1 MGMLSLTKAGLY
13 CKAGDFYIDPSK
25 GVDNALITHAHSDH
39 ARRDSKRY
47 FCVDSGEALL
57 RQRIEK
63 NISVTTAAFRQ
74 FFILNGVKI
83 SFHSAG
89 HILGSSQVRMEFNNQ
104 IWVASGDY
112 KREADPTCDPFEVVP
127 CDVFVTEATF
137 GTPRFKWEK
146 NKDLGKD
153 VFEWWQQNRKLG
165 INSVLFA
172 YSLGKAQRL
181 LGVLQHYAKV
191 PIICHPAV
199 TAINECYRQQGVR
212 LADTKCLSEIGANE
226 KLVGEL
232 LLVPKSFLKTDQ
244 AHIIGDNYRTAFAS
258 GWMLGSAAAHSRFYD
273 AGFVMSDH
281 ADWDDLVQTALDS
294 KAKKIY
300 VQHRNGK
307 LIRHLK
313 SLGIAAFPESDL
325 VASETDQ
332 QFEQMT
338 FF

>member
-1 MGMLSLTKAGLY
+1 MLSLTTAGLY
-13 CKAGDFYIDPSK
+13 CKAGDFYIDPGK
-25 GVDNALITHAHSDH
+25 GVDNAVITHAHSDH
-39 ARRDSKRY
+39 ARRGSKQY
-47 FCVDSGEALL
+47 YCVNSGEALL
-57 RQRIEK
+57 RQRIGK
-63 NISVTTAAFRQ
+63 NISVTTATFGQ
-74 FFILNGVKI
+74 SFTLNGVKI

-104 IWVASGDY
+104 VWVASGDY
-112 KREADPTCDPFEVVP
+112 KREPDPTCDPFEIVP

-153 VFEWWQQNRKLG
+153 VFDWWQENRKVG

-181 LGVLQHYAKV
+181 LGVLQQHAKV

-199 TAINECYRQQGVR
+199 MAINECYRQQGIR
-212 LADTKCLSEIGANE
+212 LAETKCLSEVCESE
-226 KLVGEL
+226 KLIGEL
-232 LLVPKSFLKTDQ
+232 LLVPKSFLKTDR
-244 AHIIGDNYRTAFAS
+244 AHILGDNYRTAFAS
-258 GWMLGSAAAHSRFYD
+258 GWMSGSGASHSGFYD

-281 ADWDDLVQTALDS
+281 ADWEDLVQTALDS

-313 SLGIAAFPESDL
+313 TLGIAAFPESDL
-325 VASETDQ
+325 YVSDTEQ